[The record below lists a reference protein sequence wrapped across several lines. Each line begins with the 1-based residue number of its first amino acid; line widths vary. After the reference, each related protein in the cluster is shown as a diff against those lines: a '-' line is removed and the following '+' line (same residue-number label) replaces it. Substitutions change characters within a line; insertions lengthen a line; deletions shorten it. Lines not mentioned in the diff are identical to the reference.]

1 MKTTFMDSDSTSL
14 IIIVICIVMSAYFS
28 ATETAFSSLNRIRIK
43 NLAEKGNQ
51 RAALVMRLSE
61 RYDSLLSTILIGNNI
76 VNIASASVATVLFVK
91 MLGEETGP
99 SVSTAVTT
107 VVVLIFGEISPKSIA
122 KESPE
127 KFAMLS
133 APILQAFMILL
144 TPFNFLFGLWKK
156 LLSRIFRSE
165 EDPSITEDELLT
177 IVDEAELAGGIDE
190 QEGTLIR
197 SAIEFSELEARDV
210 LTPRVDLTAV
220 PTNATK
226 QEIAAIFADTGFSR
240 IPVYEG
246 DIDHIIGVLYL
257 KDFHNYVYHTDR
269 EIASIIRPTLYIAEG
284 KLIGDLLKELQK
296 QKSHIAVVLDEF
308 GGTVGIVTME
318 DILEELVGEIWDE
331 HDEVVEEIRRISER
345 EYEVLGSANVQKLF
359 EQLDIEDEL
368 DVVTVSGWVID
379 ELGHVP
385 EKGEGFDWQTLHV
398 SVLEMDGRRV
408 KRVRILVDESP
419 SDDS

>member
-1 MKTTFMDSDSTSL
+1 MKTTFMDSDSTSF

-76 VNIASASVATVLFVK
+76 VNIATASVATVLFVR

-133 APILQAFMILL
+133 APILHVFMVLL

-165 EDPSITEDELLT
+165 EDSSITEDELLT
-177 IVDEAELAGGIDE
+177 IVDEVELAGGIDE

-269 EIASIIRPTLYIAEG
+269 EVSSIIRPTLYIAEG

-331 HDEVVEEIRRISER
+331 HDEVVEEIHCVSDR

-385 EKGEGFDWQTLHV
+385 EKGEGFDWNTLHV

-408 KRVRILVDESP
+408 KRVRILVDEPP
-419 SDDS
+419 SDDT

>member
-1 MKTTFMDSDSTSL
+1 MDSDSTSL
-14 IIIVICIVMSAYFS
+14 IIIVLCIIMSAYFS

-43 NLAEKGNQ
+43 NLAEKGNH

-76 VNIASASVATVLFVK
+76 VNIATASLATVLFVK
-91 MLGEETGP
+91 MLGEDTGP
-99 SVSTAVTT
+99 SISTAVTT
-107 VVVLIFGEISPKSIA
+107 VVVLIFGEVSPKSIA

-127 KFAMLS
+127 KFAMFS
-133 APILQAFMILL
+133 APILHAFMVVL

-156 LLSRIFRSE
+156 LLSRLFRTQ
-165 EDPSITEDELLT
+165 EDTSITEDELLT

-210 LTPRVDLTAV
+210 LTPRVDMTAV
-220 PTNATK
+220 PRTATK
-226 QEIAAIFADTGFSR
+226 EEIAAVFAETGFSR

-246 DIDHIIGVLYL
+246 DIDHIVGILYL

-269 EIASIIRPTLYIAEG
+269 DVPSIIRPALYITES
-284 KLIGDLLKELQK
+284 KLIGQLLKELQK

-318 DILEELVGEIWDE
+318 DILEQLVGEIWDE
-331 HDEVVEEIRRISER
+331 HDEVVEEIQQVSDH
-345 EYEVLGSANVQKLF
+345 EYTVLGSANVEKLF
-359 EQLDIEDEL
+359 EQLDIDEEM
-368 DVVTVSGWVID
+368 DVVTVSGWVI
-379 ELGHVP
+379 ETLGHVP
-385 EKGEGFDWQTLHV
+385 EQGESFDWKNLHV
-398 SVLEMDGRRV
+398 TVLEMDGRRV
-408 KRVRILVDESP
+408 KKIQVVAEETADSP
-419 SDDS
+419 T